1 MTETGLALL
10 FHSHAFPCFWVD
22 VFSTAAY
29 IINRLPVPLLR
40 GKSPFELLYDSFPN
54 YENFDPFGCRVFLC
68 LRDYMPNKFLSLS
81 LPPLPFPFPS
91 PSPSPSPVAFLAF
104 FWVTTPL
111 TKGFVVLI
119 LPLLGYVSPAMLNL
133 MRLTFSFSLPLRLNP
148 YPSSNSQI
156 FWNPVFS
163 LQPCYHLPLCLIPG
177 ILHNP
182 DLPRVV
188 FVLIQWMSL
197 CGSMILL

>member
-1 MTETGLALL
+1 MPLALQL
-10 FHSHAFPCFWVD
+10 IS
-22 VFSTAAY
+22 STDCSY
-29 IINRLPVPLLR
+29 HFFEVSPLLNFYMVPLQIMRIFIPLVVVFILVYVIIR
-40 GKSPFELLYDSFPN
+40 LT
-54 YENFDPFGCRVFLC
+54 NF
-68 LRDYMPNKFLSLS
+68 
-81 LPPLPFPFPS
+81 
-91 PSPSPSPVAFLAF
+91 SPVAFLAF

-119 LPLLGYVSPAMLNL
+119 LSLLGYVSPAMLNL

-156 FWNPVFS
+156 FWNPVFP

-182 DLPRVV
+182 NLPRVV